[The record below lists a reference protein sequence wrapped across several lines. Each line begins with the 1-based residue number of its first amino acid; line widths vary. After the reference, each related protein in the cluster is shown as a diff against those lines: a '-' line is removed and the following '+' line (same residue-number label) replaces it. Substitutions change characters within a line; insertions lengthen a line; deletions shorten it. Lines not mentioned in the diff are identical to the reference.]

1 MFRWLFSLLA
11 AAVLIAALAAA
22 WLWQDYQTF
31 LDTPLHTRSEHK
43 LSFILQTGTSYPEMV
58 EQLHSAGYTN
68 VTWHWR
74 LLGRLQQPVLKAG
87 EYLIEANTKPEEWL
101 DQLERGEVIQHRI
114 TIVEGWTTR
123 ELLAKLA
130 TEPLLTNDSAGLSTP
145 ELLEQISRPQTAD
158 WLLSGLQQR
167 DEIHEYA
174 ILEGLFLPET
184 YSFQRGESDL
194 AVLQRAHQA
203 LLDILQKTWPQLNSE
218 SLPLEHPYQLLTLAS
233 IIEKETGV
241 AAEREQIAGVFARR
255 LQRGMLLQTDPTV
268 IYGIGESYDGN
279 IRRSDLQ
286 TDTVYNTYTRA
297 GLPPTPIAL
306 ASSAAI
312 RAAANPADGNA
323 LYFVASGDGG
333 HVFSATLAEHNRAVQ
348 NYLKKLRSKN
358 P

>member
-1 MFRWLFSLLA
+1 MLRWFFSIV
-11 AAVLIAALAAA
+11 AVALLIAALAAL
-22 WLWQDYQTF
+22 WFWQDYQAF
-31 LDTPLHTRSEHK
+31 LEKPLHTRSEHE
-43 LSFILQTGTSYPEMV
+43 LSFILKEGTNYPNMV

-74 LLGRLQQPVLKAG
+74 LLGRLRQPVLKAG
-87 EYLIEANTKPEEWL
+87 EYLIEAQTTPEQWL
-101 DQLERGEVIQHRI
+101 DQLERGEVVQHRV

-130 TEPLLTNDSAGLSTP
+130 TESKLVNDSAGLNTQELLDKISTP
-145 ELLEQISRPQTAD
+145 ETVE

-194 AVLQRAHQA
+194 AVLQRAHRALIDALRQA
-203 LLDILQKTWPQLNSE
+203 WSQVDNAK
-218 SLPLEHPYQLLTLAS
+218 LPLEHPYQLLTLAS
-233 IIEKETGV
+233 IIEKETGLS
-241 AAEREQIAGVFARR
+241 AEREQIAGVFARR

-268 IYGIGESYDGN
+268 IYGIGEAYDGN
-279 IRRSDLQ
+279 IRRRDLE

-306 ASSAAI
+306 AGSAAI
-312 RAAANPADGNA
+312 YAAASPADGNA

-348 NYLKKLRSKN
+348 SYLKKLRN
-358 P
+358 N